1 MARAGELIRRVV
13 QDQREGWFLGP
24 DGWTD
29 NPDLAISFESA
40 EEAVRECEVR
50 KLRNADL
57 VLSFESDQ
65 FNIHLPVC

>member
-1 MARAGELIRRVV
+1 
-13 QDQREGWFLGP
+13 
-24 DGWTD
+24 
-29 NPDLAISFESA
+29 
-40 EEAVRECEVR
+40 VRECEVR